1 MAALSRGCKPRI
13 REGSTLR
20 ICPRPVAFLTGKV
33 PCERTYI
40 TAQLWS
46 VRNIVNKGSFKNF
59 NGTFYETKTSGKPA
73 AIPKSPFRVL
83 SCVCVVVQ
91 FYSWFKIF
99 FPLFWG
105 MEIYGNEFKTKRK
118 VINLKP
124 RINLNYNKYVP
135 VE

>member
-20 ICPRPVAFLTGKV
+20 IYPRPVAFLTGKV

-59 NGTFYETKTSGKPA
+59 NGTFYETKPQVSQQQFRNPRSGSSA
-73 AIPKSPFRVL
+73 VYVL
-83 SCVCVVVQ
+83 
-91 FYSWFKIF
+91 
-99 FPLFWG
+99 
-105 MEIYGNEFKTKRK
+105 
-118 VINLKP
+118 
-124 RINLNYNKYVP
+124 
-135 VE
+135 